1 MKRIKDSSGWA
12 NRSLTV
18 AARNR
23 VAHSTRGAASQAAAS
38 RLVSTLGGWLNPDST
53 RVSSRQAESLRHGTR
68 LVALLT
74 CLLALALPA
83 LSQTADLAVVASRP
97 VSRTIDL
104 PGEMLPYLTVAV
116 RAKVPGYVERIV
128 VDRGSAVK
136 QGELVAELS
145 APEMEPRIA
154 EANAKALVAEADRL
168 QAEAQLAAAE
178 ATFERLKKA
187 AETPGAIAGNE
198 VVQAEKQV
206 DAARAVVRARQQE
219 VAAAQAAARAL
230 QDLQAYL
237 TITAPFDG
245 VVTDR
250 LVHPGALV
258 GAGDQPL
265 VTIQQ
270 VSRLRLVISVPEEY
284 SGAIAQGAAVPFH
297 IPAHP
302 ERTYSGTVA
311 RIAHA
316 LDPKTRT
323 MPVELEVDNRDGS
336 LAPGMYPTVKW
347 PVRSAQPALFVP
359 RTSVVTTTER
369 TFVIRDH
376 EGRAEWV
383 DVKKGPVEGDVMQV
397 AGDLR
402 PGDKI
407 VRRGTDELH
416 EGAAIGR

>member
-1 MKRIKDSSGWA
+1 
-12 NRSLTV
+12 
-18 AARNR
+18 
-23 VAHSTRGAASQAAAS
+23 
-38 RLVSTLGGWLNPDST
+38 
-53 RVSSRQAESLRHGTR
+53 VSSRQAESLRHGQTR
-68 LVALLT
+68 LLAVLI
-74 CLLALALPA
+74 CLFALALPA
-83 LSQTADLAVVASRP
+83 LPQSGDLAAVVSKP
-97 VSRTIDL
+97 VSRIIDL
-104 PGEMLPYLTVAV
+104 PGEFLPYLSVAV
-116 RAKVPGYVERIV
+116 RAKVAGYVERIV

-136 QGELVAELS
+136 QGDLLAELS
-145 APEMEPRIA
+145 APEMKPQIA
-154 EANAKALVAEADRL
+154 EATSKARAAEADRL

-198 VVQAEKQV
+198 IVQAEKQV
-206 DAARAVVRARQQE
+206 DAARAVVRARQQQ
-219 VAAAQAAARAL
+219 VDAAESAARAL
-230 QDLQAYL
+230 EDLRAYL
-237 TITAPFDG
+237 TIAAPFDG
-245 VVTDR
+245 VVTER
-250 LVHPGALV
+250 MVHPGALV

-284 SGAIAQGAAVPFH
+284 AGGIAQGAAAPFH
-297 IPAHP
+297 VPAHP

-311 RIAHA
+311 RVAHA

-323 MPVELEVDNRDGS
+323 MPVELEVENRDGS

-359 RTSVVTTTER
+359 RTSVVTTSER

-376 EGRAEWV
+376 DGRAEWV
-383 DVKKGPVEGDVMQV
+383 DVKKGPVEGDLMQV

-402 PGDKI
+402 PGDKV

>member
-1 MKRIKDSSGWA
+1 
-12 NRSLTV
+12 
-18 AARNR
+18 
-23 VAHSTRGAASQAAAS
+23 
-38 RLVSTLGGWLNPDST
+38 
-53 RVSSRQAESLRHGTR
+53 VSSRQAESLRHGNVR
-68 LVALLT
+68 FLAVLA
-74 CLLALALPA
+74 CLAALALPA
-83 LSQTADLAVVASRP
+83 LAQTADLAAVVSKP

-104 PGEMLPYLTVAV
+104 PGEFLPYLSVAV
-116 RAKVPGYVERIV
+116 RAKVAGYVERIV

-136 QGELVAELS
+136 QGELLAQLS
-145 APEMEPRIA
+145 APEMQPQIA
-154 EANAKALVAEADRL
+154 EANAKALAAEADRL

-198 VVQAEKQV
+198 IVQAGKQV
-206 DAARAVVRARQQE
+206 DAARAVVGARQQE

-230 QDLQAYL
+230 RDLQAYL

-245 VVTDR
+245 VVTER

-270 VSRLRLVISVPEEY
+270 VSRLRLVVSVPEEY
-284 SGAIAQGAAVPFH
+284 SGGIAEGAAVPFRV
-297 IPAHP
+297 PAHP

-323 MPVELEVDNRDGS
+323 MPVELEVSNRDGS

-359 RTSVVTTTER
+359 RTSVVATTER
-369 TFVIRDH
+369 TFVIRDR

-383 DVKKGPVEGDVMQV
+383 DVKKGPVEGDLMQV
-397 AGDLR
+397 TGDLR
-402 PGDKI
+402 PGDKV

-416 EGAAIGR
+416 EGTVIGR

>member
-1 MKRIKDSSGWA
+1 MPAFVPAFLIC
-12 NRSLTV
+12 V
-18 AARNR
+18 A
-23 VAHSTRGAASQAAAS
+23 
-38 RLVSTLGGWLNPDST
+38 
-53 RVSSRQAESLRHGTR
+53 
-68 LVALLT
+68 
-74 CLLALALPA
+74 ALPA
-83 LSQTADLAVVASRP
+83 FCQTPGLAAVVSKP

-104 PGEMLPYLTVAV
+104 PGEILPYLSVAV
-116 RAKVPGYVERIV
+116 RAKVAGYVERIV

-136 QGELVAELS
+136 QGDLLAELS
-145 APEMEPRIA
+145 APELQPQIA
-154 EANAKALVAEADRL
+154 GANSKALAAEADRL

-198 VVQAEKQV
+198 IVQAEKQV
-206 DAARAVVRARQQE
+206 DAARAVVRARRQE
-219 VAAAQAAARAL
+219 VDAAQSAARAL

-237 TITAPFDG
+237 TIAAPFDG
-245 VVTDR
+245 VVTER
-250 LVHPGALV
+250 MVHPGALV

-270 VSRLRLVISVPEEY
+270 VSRLRLVVSVPEEY
-284 SGAIAQGAAVPFH
+284 SGGVAQGAAVPFH
-297 IPAHP
+297 VPAHP
-302 ERTYSGTVA
+302 ERAYSGTVA

-316 LDPKTRT
+316 LDPQTRT
-323 MPVELEVDNRDGS
+323 MPVELEVSNRDGS

-359 RTSVVTTTER
+359 RSSVVTTTER

-383 DVKKGPVEGDVMQV
+383 DVKKGPVDGDLMQV
-397 AGDLR
+397 SGGLR
-402 PGDKI
+402 PGDKV

-416 EGAAIGR
+416 EGAAIAP